1 MPAKRPRIAD
11 RPLWLNVCRISSAC
25 KIIAETFDRPHRIAT
40 SLGKYI
46 CKKWPAAK
54 LVEASPPVLFASAVA
69 RKPNSV
75 SNSKTGWRRSFLWDT
90 RCRMSQATYPRSLG
104 DFRRHA
110 WGVRPDSAYLVLLTV
125 GFTLPLELPPAR
137 CALTAPFH
145 PYSSGFPLGRYVF
158 CGTFRRIAPPR
169 R

>member
-1 MPAKRPRIAD
+1 MQRPRIAD
-11 RPLWLNVCRISSAC
+11 RLLWEKCQTR
-25 KIIAETFDRPHRIAT
+25 F
-40 SLGKYI
+40 I
-46 CKKWPAAK
+46 CLQKLWKGSFGESEPAKKWPAAK
-54 LVEASPPVLFASAVA
+54 LVKASPPVFFASAAA

-75 SNSKTGWRRSFLWDT
+75 SKPFENGLE
-90 RCRMSQATYPRSLG
+90 AIISLG
-104 DFRRHA
+104 HSLPNASSDLPAEVVRLSPHA
-110 WGVRPDSAYLVLLTV
+110 PWAKATPAYLVLLTV

-145 PYSSGFPLGRYVF
+145 PCSDGFPSGRYLF